1 MKTTNFIL
9 KIVALF
15 TLLLVQRWLFPE
27 ETSKNLN
34 AQSTNEINKLADQPS
49 SDSSAVSL

>member
-9 KIVALF
+9 KIVTLF
-15 TLLLVQRWLFPE
+15 SLLLVQHWLFPE
-27 ETSKNLN
+27 EASKNLN
-34 AQSTNEINKLADQPS
+34 VQSGTEVNKLADQPA